1 MDEKEVYELILGL
14 QAEISALK
22 IMMFEANPLMAA
34 RHQTL
39 TDDIRQQLL
48 SAWKSKQRRKK

>member
-1 MDEKEVYELILGL
+1 MDKANELYEMIFSL

-22 IMMFEANPLMAA
+22 TMMYEANPLMAA

-39 TDDIRQQLL
+39 TERIRKQLL
-48 SAWKSKQRRKK
+48 SAWKRKQWK